1 MLVLSIGSIP
11 LLVFESFYPSLFAV
25 LNWAI
30 SGVFAVELGVRLVI
44 HGPGRKRYAV
54 TKWYDFAI
62 VALTLIPVLMPLR
75 ALRSV
80 RVLKVLKVLRVA
92 AFVERGLHTA
102 KRIWAGTSGRYVL
115 AGAVVL
121 IAASAVGV
129 WFFEDGGGGGINSWG
144 DTIWW
149 SIVTMTT
156 VGYGD
161 ISPETGGGKAAAI
174 IVMLA
179 GITVFG
185 VITANL
191 AAWFTTSKDEAEND
205 DLARQVKELTEA
217 VERLTAQA
225 EGNRETGKGGR

>member
-1 MLVLSIGSIP
+1 MLVLALGSIP

-44 HGPGRKRYAV
+44 HGPGRKRYAAS
-54 TKWYDFAI
+54 KWYDFAI

-80 RVLKVLKVLRVA
+80 RVLKVLKILRLM
-92 AFVERGLHTA
+92 AFAERGWHTS

-115 AGAVVL
+115 AAAVAL

-129 WFFEDGGGGGINSWG
+129 WFFEDGGGGDIDSWS

-161 ISPETGGGKAAAI
+161 ISPADKRGEGGGDRPHARRYNRLRSHHSEPRS
-174 IVMLA
+174 IVHQEQRR
-179 GITVFG
+179 
-185 VITANL
+185 
-191 AAWFTTSKDEAEND
+191 S
-205 DLARQVKELTEA
+205 
-217 VERLTAQA
+217 
-225 EGNRETGKGGR
+225 